1 MYTNAYK
8 VKEFFNPNLG
18 DKHTPQL
25 DGIRAFAALLVIASH
40 TNLLNLRGTGG
51 VGVWVFFVL
60 SGYLLSRPFVKN
72 PSNSSNGAYLLQY
85 YIKRIKRILPVYY
98 FSVLLFALFDAGF
111 FISRIDVARHLV
123 FMSVNGHLWS
133 IQQEM
138 LFYLLL
144 PLIAYIQYLLK
155 KYMKVSNL
163 IIALLLFCTG
173 ILLKIFLSVD
183 VFYLYANGQQLPFRI
198 YVFMI
203 GVALSYFEDSSLFD
217 KLRNKYAAHVLD
229 LLSVLIIAFFIFSAQ
244 YYQNKLGLQIIFG
257 LNSTDYIGWS
267 YPILYALL
275 TCVLI
280 INLTT
285 NKNGIISSIFS
296 LDIIVYIGRISYCM
310 YLIHPLFIN
319 LLCNKIANQNVLFLV
334 VTAAAVIVSSLMYRF
349 IDYPITNMK
358 IESVMKHRKQC

>member
-1 MYTNAYK
+1 MLIKSNSFLT
-8 VKEFFNPNLG
+8 LIW
-18 DKHTPQL
+18 
-25 DGIRAFAALLVIASH
+25 GINTRRSWIGLRAFAALLVIASH

-60 SGYLLSRPFVKN
+60 SGYLLSRLFVKN

-123 FMSVNGHLWS
+123 FMSANGHLWS

-173 ILLKIFLSVD
+173 ILIKF
-183 VFYLYANGQQLPFRI
+183 FC
-198 YVFMI
+198 
-203 GVALSYFEDSSLFD
+203 
-217 KLRNKYAAHVLD
+217 
-229 LLSVLIIAFFIFSAQ
+229 LLMCFIS
-244 YYQNKLGLQIIFG
+244 
-257 LNSTDYIGWS
+257 
-267 YPILYALL
+267 
-275 TCVLI
+275 
-280 INLTT
+280 
-285 NKNGIISSIFS
+285 
-296 LDIIVYIGRISYCM
+296 M
-310 YLIHPLFIN
+310 
-319 LLCNKIANQNVLFLV
+319 
-334 VTAAAVIVSSLMYRF
+334 LMGNNCHLEY
-349 IDYPITNMK
+349 M
-358 IESVMKHRKQC
+358 CL